1 MRKAA
6 LIALAMS
13 LAALRVFASPI
24 CNYYLFEVPDT
35 DSALVQLWYVVDG
48 DTVRLSNGT
57 YVRLVGYDAY
67 ELSEPMGPEAKQA
80 LENLCKL
87 ALQGSKAAFD
97 MDDLEP
103 RDKYGRLLGYL
114 WCPYMGVRFED
125 GSEMVDWVNVNK
137 WFLTQGSQYVKR
149 ALYIPPDEHPYWVW
163 LTNHNIALPYF
174 VNITSYSQPVLNVT
188 PIGASRAYVTI
199 LSGRYEIK
207 TACKLCEAKLYR
219 EMVINL
225 ISEKAKRVYPRISL
239 HLAVVRGLDN
249 RIYYALCNASA
260 CSAWV
265 QLPGLTLDAPSAAAN
280 AEGSRVYVAVRGMD
294 NGIYFGYFDIAS
306 QKFVGWVQLPGAT
319 PSRPVLVSDLSGSF
333 SGKLVLVVRGMDNGI
348 YYNVFDETTSKWS
361 SWRRLPTGSTVD
373 APAAAV
379 ANGKL
384 HIVVRG
390 SDGRSIWYAY
400 LDLQN
405 WQFSGWRQLPG
416 LTPSAPSMTSDGS
429 TVWLAVRGMDNGIYL
444 TVLSDEWNG
453 WNRVEGSTVAAP
465 EIKCSEIVT
474 PDVVE
479 EGGPILAVPMPVLHL
494 AVIGSDG
501 KSIWFTWVSGWY
513 LNQLM
518 SWSSLPGLSPSQVA
532 LAQIPP

>member
-6 LIALAMS
+6 LIALAVS
-13 LAALRVFASPI
+13 LAALQVFASPI

-35 DSALVQLWYVVDG
+35 DSALVSLWYVVDG

-67 ELSEPMGPEAKQA
+67 EPSEPMGPEAKQA
-80 LENLCKL
+80 LESLCRW

-163 LTNHNIALPYF
+163 LTNHNITLPYF
-174 VNITSYSQPVLNVT
+174 ANITSYSQPVLNVAPT
-188 PIGASRAYVTI
+188 GASWVHVTVP
-199 LSGRYEIK
+199 SGRYAIK
-207 TACKLCEAKLYR
+207 VACKLCEAKLYR

-225 ISEKAKRVYPRISL
+225 ISEKAKGVRPRISL

-265 QLPGLTLDAPSAAAN
+265 RLPGLTPDAPSAAAN
-280 AEGSRVYVAVRGMD
+280 TDGSRVYVAVRGMD

-306 QKFVGWVQLPGAT
+306 QKFVGWTRLPGST
-319 PSRPVLVSDLSGSF
+319 PSRPVLVSDPSGGF
-333 SGKLVLVVRGMDNGI
+333 SGKLVLVARGMDNRI
-348 YYNVFDETTSKWS
+348 YYNVFDEATSKWS
-361 SWRRLPTGSTVD
+361 GWRRLPTGSTLD
-373 APAAAV
+373 APAAAI

-384 HIVVRG
+384 HIAVRG
-390 SDGRSIWYAY
+390 SDGRSIWYAN

-416 LTPSAPSMTSDGS
+416 STPSAPSMATEGYS
-429 TVWLAVRGMDNGIYL
+429 VWLAVRGMDNGIYL
-444 TVLSDEWNG
+444 TTLGNEWNG
-453 WNRVEGSTVAAP
+453 WSRVKGSTVAAP
-465 EIKCSEIVT
+465 EIKCTIFVV

-479 EGGPILAVPMPVLHL
+479 EGGPILAAPMPVLHL
-494 AVIGSDG
+494 AVVGSDG

-513 LNQLM
+513 LDQLTP
-518 SWSSLPGLSPSQVA
+518 WSRLPGSSPSPVA
-532 LAQIPP
+532 LALIPP

>member
-13 LAALRVFASPI
+13 LAALQVFASPI

-87 ALQGSKAAFD
+87 ALRGSKAALD

-163 LTNHNIALPYF
+163 LTNHNITLFYF
-174 VNITSYSQPVLNVT
+174 ANITSYSQPVLNIIPTGTIGTSRFVT
-188 PIGASRAYVTI
+188 VP
-199 LSGRYEIK
+199 SGRYAIK
-207 TACKLCEAKLYR
+207 AACKLCEARLYR
-219 EMVINL
+219 QTEVNL
-225 ISEKAKRVYPRISL
+225 ISEKAKQVNLR
-239 HLAVVRGLDN
+239 LAINLIVARGFDN

-260 CSAWV
+260 CSAWAR
-265 QLPGLTLDAPSAAAN
+265 LPGSTPDAPSAAAN
-280 AEGSRVYVAVRGMD
+280 ADGSRVYVAVRGMD

-306 QKFVGWVQLPGAT
+306 QKFVGWTRLPGST
-319 PSRPVLVSDLSGSF
+319 PSRPVLVSDPSGGF
-333 SGKLVLVVRGMDNGI
+333 SGKLVLVVRGMDNRI
-348 YYNVFDETTSKWS
+348 YYNVFDEATSKWS
-361 SWRRLPTGSTVD
+361 GWRRLPTGSTLD
-373 APAAAV
+373 APAAAI

-390 SDGRSIWYAY
+390 SDGRSIWYAN

-405 WQFSGWRQLPG
+405 WRFSGWRQLPG
-416 LTPSAPSMTSDGS
+416 STPSAPSMTSDGF

-444 TVLSDEWNG
+444 TILGNEWIG
-453 WNRVEGSTVAAP
+453 WSRVRGSTAAAP
-465 EIKCSEIVT
+465 EIEYTSW
-474 PDVVE
+474 
-479 EGGPILAVPMPVLHL
+479 GGMVGLVPVIHL

-501 KSIWFTWVSGWY
+501 KSIWTTWVLGSLSEGVV
-513 LNQLM
+513 QLVP
-518 SWSSLPGLSPSQVA
+518 WSRLLGSSPSQVA
-532 LAQIPP
+532 LARIPP